1 MSPERIHQLRN
12 IFMQTALQFA
22 TMSFATRK
30 KVGAIIVKNGS
41 IISTGWNGLPSGM
54 PNELI
59 ETWSDESQE
68 MITHPLVI
76 HAEKNAIN
84 KCLEHN
90 LNIEGCDMY
99 ITLSPCVDCA
109 RATIAAG
116 IKHVFYRTQYSNTE
130 GIEFLLDNDVS
141 VTRI

>member
-90 LNIEGCDMY
+90 LNIEGSVLKQQVRY
-99 ITLSPCVDCA
+99 IKWLSIA
-109 RATIAAG
+109 KRA
-116 IKHVFYRTQYSNTE
+116 
-130 GIEFLLDNDVS
+130 LLYKC
-141 VTRI
+141 